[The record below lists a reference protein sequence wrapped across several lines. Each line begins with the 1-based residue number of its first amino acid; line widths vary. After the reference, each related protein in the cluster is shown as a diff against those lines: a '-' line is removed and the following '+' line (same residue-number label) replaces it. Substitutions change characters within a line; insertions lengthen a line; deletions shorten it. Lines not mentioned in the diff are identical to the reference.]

1 MTPPPPVPRWQ
12 QWAVAHA
19 PQLVLAVFTLALGFA
34 FIGVFQGEI
43 AGDDLTFHFAE
54 ATRLRDCLAH
64 HDWDLWNPSANLGFA
79 SGYYYQMIPQLAPAA
94 GSWLLGG
101 SVLFWFQFF
110 NWLPLVLAPA
120 ASYRG
125 LRLMGATP
133 WQAVA
138 GAIAVSLCMS
148 SSKWGHGTDGNF
160 SVGLYTQTWALA
172 AFGLALGHGARWID
186 TGKGLGG
193 AAVWGTFVGLC
204 HPFAGI
210 ALGVALGAGEIGRI
224 VARWIAP
231 PIGYA
236 LRLTWA
242 AVSGGD
248 EPADRPRPH
257 DPVKAVPAFGRLVIL
272 GAFLL
277 VGSAS
282 AWLPVVAD
290 YVGFGGFP
298 HRVEG
303 EDGTGFGGLFKWIS
317 TGELLDTGVGRM
329 PILTILVLV
338 AAMLFRPGWTSR
350 LWAAAIAYGVFL
362 AVGPHLKTQDDLFP
376 AIRFLGSLQ
385 IVLALIAGGAFAS
398 MIVEGL
404 RRVAKWRAAD
414 DARLALMTVALLLG
428 VGVVGAGLGNQG
440 GRVHVATEFETFY
453 RDELDD
459 IFPAIH
465 AATAGREQARAG
477 AEAHWSNLLPFA
489 YEGRSSMLQMGGAGL
504 QASPNYVYL
513 WEQQDPSRSAWIYD
527 APLVLLKHDQADNVP
542 GGVILAETKH
552 YMLKELPAPGLVSP
566 VQVMGELPEGRKP
579 ARAAVI
585 RWLKGDQPMKEQ
597 VLAYHGSGIA
607 GPVPQGMVVAY
618 SRQPSP
624 GDEPDITADVKA
636 SAPTTFMFRESW
648 HPRWV
653 AFVDGAPAPIRRVT
667 PDVIAVD
674 VTPGDHHIALRF
686 DRPWWAWAT
695 WLLWPLVGLLG
706 WFGVAG
712 WQRLRGKATPA
723 T

>member
-1 MTPPPPVPRWQ
+1 VPRWQ
-12 QWAVAHA
+12 ALAVANA
-19 PQLVLAVFTLALGFA
+19 PLIALGLFMLALAIAFA
-34 FIGVFQGEI
+34 GVFGGEI

-79 SGYYYQMIPQLAPAA
+79 SAYYYQVIPQLAPAV

-101 SVLFWFQFF
+101 SVLFWFQVF

-133 WQAVA
+133 WQALA
-138 GAIAVSLCMS
+138 GAVAVSLCMS
-148 SSKWGHGTDGNF
+148 SSKWGHGTDGSF

-172 AFGLALGHGARWID
+172 AFPLALGHGARWID
-186 TGKGLGG
+186 HGKGLGA
-193 AAVWGTFVGLC
+193 AAVWGSFVGLC

-210 ALGVALGAGEIGRI
+210 ALGLALGVGELGRLAARYVAPPVGEI
-224 VARWIAP
+224 
-231 PIGYA
+231 
-236 LRLTWA
+236 LRATWA
-242 AVSGGD
+242 AVSGGP
-248 EPADRPRPH
+248 EPAPPTPVV
-257 DPVKAVPAFGRLVIL
+257 DPVRAVPAFGRLAAL
-272 GAFLL
+272 GALL
-277 VGSAS
+277 LIGSAS
-282 AWLPVVAD
+282 AWLPVLID

-303 EDGTGFGGLFKWIS
+303 EDGTGFGGLFKWITS
-317 TGELLDTGVGRM
+317 GELLDTGDGRM
-329 PILTILVLV
+329 PVLTLMVVV
-338 AAMLFRPGWTSR
+338 AALLFRPGWTTR

-362 AVGPHLKTQDDLFP
+362 AIGPHLKTQDDLFP

-385 IVLALIAGGAFAS
+385 IVLALTAGGAFGGL
-398 MIVEGL
+398 IVDGL
-404 RRVAKWRAAD
+404 ARITGWRD
-414 DARLALMTVALLLG
+414 PTNARIAVLA
-428 VGVVGAGLGNQG
+428 VGAVLAMLVVFAGLGNQA
-440 GRVHVATEFETFY
+440 GRVHVATDFETFY
-453 RDELDD
+453 RSELDQ
-459 IFPAIH
+459 IFPVIE

-477 AEAHWSNLLPFA
+477 AEAHWSNLLPYA
-489 YEGRSSMLQMGGAGL
+489 YEGRTSMVQMGGAGL

-513 WEQQDPSRSAWIYD
+513 WEQQDPTRSAWIYD
-527 APLVLLKHDQADNVP
+527 SPLVLLKHDQADNVP
-542 GGVILAETKH
+542 GGEILVETPH

-566 VQVMGELPEGRKP
+566 VQVTGELPPGRKP

-585 RWLKGDQPMKEQ
+585 RWLKGDAPMKEE
-597 VLAYHGSGIA
+597 VLAYNGFGIA
-607 GPVPQGMVVAY
+607 GPAPQGIVLAY

-624 GDEPDITADVKA
+624 GDEPDITADVRA

-674 VTPGDHHIALRF
+674 IAPGTHHIALRF
-686 DRPWWAWAT
+686 DRPWWAWAA
-695 WLLWPLVGLLG
+695 WLLWPLAGIFG
-706 WFGVAG
+706 WLAVAG
-712 WQRLRGKATPA
+712 WQRLRRAPAAT
-723 T
+723 